1 MQIVRD
7 LGGYTLGRSDLV
19 RRAMS
24 KKKQSVMEKERANFI
39 FGNAEEGVPG
49 CIANGISEQVASQ
62 IYDEM
67 MDFAKYAFNKSH
79 AACYAVVSYQTAYLK
94 YYYPVEFMAALLTSV
109 IDNPKKV
116 SEYILTCRN
125 MGIEILP
132 PDINQ
137 GEAGFSVSGGSIR
150 YALTAIKSVG
160 RPVIDSIVQER
171 KERGCF
177 TNLKDFITRM
187 ADKDVNKRAIENFIK
202 AGALDGLGGTRK
214 QFMSVYVQILEHI
227 TKDKKNNLAGQISL
241 FDIASEEDKDEFD
254 IRMPEVGEYSK
265 EMLLGFEKE
274 VLGIYISG
282 HPLEEYQELWQRN
295 ISNMTSDFMLD
306 EESGTVR
313 VEDQTNVIVGGMIAD
328 KTIKY
333 TKNDKVMA
341 FLNLEDLVGNLEVVV
356 FPKDY
361 EKYSALLVED
371 SKVFIKGRVSLEED
385 KDGKLI
391 CEQIVSFEDAMK
403 GGELFPS
410 RRGGYGQNGYGNCS
424 NYGGQNGAPYG
435 NGQGGYQNRNNAS
448 ANRTAAPLT
457 KMPEGV
463 WVQFQDA
470 EEYEKREAELLA
482 AIADSD
488 GQDNVVVFLRSTKG
502 IKILPP
508 NQQVRADESLK
519 TRLKSIFGEE
529 NVKFL
534 TKPIENR

>member
-39 FGNAEEGVPG
+39 YGNKEAGVPG
-49 CIANGISEQVASQ
+49 CVANHIDEKTAAQ
-62 IYDEM
+62 IYEDM

-79 AACYAVVSYQTAYLK
+79 AACYAVVAYQTAYLK

-109 IDNPKKV
+109 IDNTKKV

-125 MGIEILP
+125 MGIELLP
-132 PDINQ
+132 PDINE
-137 GEAGFSVSGGSIR
+137 GETGFSVSGGSIR

-160 RPVIDSIVQER
+160 RPVIEAIVQER
-171 KERGCF
+171 QERGRF

-187 ADKDVNKRAIENFIK
+187 ADKDMNKRAIENFIK
-202 AGALDGLGGTRK
+202 AGALDSLGGTRK

-227 TKDKKNNLAGQISL
+227 TRDKKNNLAGQISL
-241 FDIASEEDKDEFD
+241 FDIATDDNKEEFD

-265 EMLLGFEKE
+265 EMLLAFEKE
-274 VLGIYISG
+274 VLGIYVSG
-282 HPLEEYQELWQRN
+282 HPMEEYQELWRKYITN
-295 ISNMTSDFMLD
+295 TTNDFALD
-306 EESGTVR
+306 EESNSTR
-313 VEDQTNVIVGGMIAD
+313 VQDQTKAVVGGMIAD

-341 FLNLEDLVGNLEVVV
+341 FLNLEDLVGNVEIVV

-361 EKYSALLVED
+361 ERYGSLLLED
-371 SKVFIKGRVSLEED
+371 AKVFVKGRVSLEED

-391 CEQIVSFEDAMK
+391 CEQIVSFEDAAK
-403 GGELFPS
+403 AQGNELFQES
-410 RRGGYGQNGYGNCS
+410 YAKGYVKGYAKGYGNA
-424 NYGGQNGAPYG
+424 GL
-435 NGQGGYQNRNNAS
+435 RNV
-448 ANRTAAPLT
+448 
-457 KMPEGV
+457 KQPEALKKVPAGV
-463 WVQFQDA
+463 WIQFADA
-470 EEYEKREAELLA
+470 QSYAALEEKLLQT
-482 AIADSD
+482 IADSD
-488 GQDNVVVFLRSTKG
+488 GNDDVVIFLKSTKG

-508 NQQVRADESLK
+508 NLRVNADDTLRS
-519 TRLKSIFGEE
+519 RLEEVFGQG
-529 NVKFL
+529 NVKYV